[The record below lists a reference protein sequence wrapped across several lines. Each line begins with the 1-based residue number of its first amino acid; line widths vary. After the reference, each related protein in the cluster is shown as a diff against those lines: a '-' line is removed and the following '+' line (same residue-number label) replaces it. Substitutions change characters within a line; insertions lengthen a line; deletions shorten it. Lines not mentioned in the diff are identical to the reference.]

1 MFTDYAKIYVS
12 SGKGGNGAVSFRRE
26 KYIAAGGPD
35 GGDGGKGGDVYFEV
49 DQDSNTLI
57 DFRYKKKFKAQNG
70 ENGEGAR
77 KSGKSGEDLYIKVPI
92 GTVVKDAKTEEILAD
107 MSEKGQKTLVLHG
120 GRGGRGNTHFA
131 TSTRQAPR
139 FSQGGEEG
147 EEKEVI
153 LTQEG
158 YDKIEKELEFLR
170 TEKRTEI
177 AERIKVALGFGDLS
191 ENSEYD
197 EAKNAQAENEGK
209 IAELENKIRHAK
221 IIDEAEIDTKTV
233 QIGNTV
239 KLYDVE
245 FEEEVEYT
253 IVGSTEVNLTENKIS
268 NESPIGKALLGAK
281 KGSTVEVNAPA
292 GVIKYQILSITK

>member
-1 MFTDYAKIYVS
+1 MAKKQIS
-12 SGKGGNGAVSFRRE
+12 
-26 KYIAAGGPD
+26 
-35 GGDGGKGGDVYFEV
+35 
-49 DQDSNTLI
+49 
-57 DFRYKKKFKAQNG
+57 
-70 ENGEGAR
+70 
-77 KSGKSGEDLYIKVPI
+77 KSGAAKLREELDYLV
-92 GTVVKDAKTEEILAD
+92 TVRRAEMA
-107 MSEKGQKTLVLHG
+107 QKL
-120 GRGGRGNTHFA
+120 
-131 TSTRQAPR
+131 
-139 FSQGGEEG
+139 
-147 EEKEVI
+147 KEARA
-153 LTQEG
+153 Q
-158 YDKIEKELEFLR
+158 
-170 TEKRTEI
+170 
-177 AERIKVALGFGDLS
+177 GDLS
-191 ENSEYD
+191 ENAEYD

-253 IVGSTEVNLTENKIS
+253 IVGSTEVNLAENKIS